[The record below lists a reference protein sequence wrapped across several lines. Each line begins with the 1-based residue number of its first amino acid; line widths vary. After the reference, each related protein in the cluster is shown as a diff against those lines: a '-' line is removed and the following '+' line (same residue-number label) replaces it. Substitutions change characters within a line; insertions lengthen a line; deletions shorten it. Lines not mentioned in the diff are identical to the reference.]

1 MATRQ
6 GVSVAIITKNEERN
20 LGRCLRSVAWAEQII
35 VVDSG
40 STDRTREVAARH
52 RADVHVRPWPGFVE
66 QWNFALSRASQP
78 WVLVLAADEW
88 LSESSAAELREV
100 LTDPRADAYELRRR
114 TALHGGFVK
123 RAWGPDWQLRL
134 FRNGRGRF
142 EGGLVHE
149 SVRLDPG
156 SRVERLRGE
165 LLHLTYRS
173 VRGYIDRMNRY
184 TDLAAATMRDEGRRF
199 SVVAILVRPWAA
211 FVKHYVLRRGFLDG
225 MRGLVVSVG
234 AASYVFFKLAKRWEM
249 DRGAD
254 PEFLA
259 AAGSTP
265 EDPDPGGV
273 GGPCP

>member
-1 MATRQ
+1 MTPRE

-20 LGRCLRSVAWAEQII
+20 LDRCLRSVGWAEQIV

-52 RADVHVRPWPGFVE
+52 GVEVHVRAWPGFVE
-66 QWNFALSRASQP
+66 QWNFAIGKASQP

-88 LSESSAAELREV
+88 LSDAVAEEIRATLCG
-100 LTDPRADAYELRRR
+100 PRADAYEIRRS
-114 TALHGGFVK
+114 TAFSGAFVG

-134 FRNGRGRF
+134 FRRGRGRF
-142 EGGLVHE
+142 AGGHVHE

-156 SRVERLRGE
+156 CRVERLRGA

-173 VRGYIDRMNRY
+173 VREYIDRMNRY
-184 TDLAAATMRDEGRRF
+184 TDLAAATMAEEGRGF
-199 SVVAILVRPWAA
+199 SVLDVLVRPPAS
-211 FVKHYVLRRGFLDG
+211 FVKHYVMRRGFEDG
-225 MRGLVVSVG
+225 MRGLVVSAG
-234 AASYVFFKLAKRWEM
+234 AAFYVFLKLAKRWEM
-249 DRGAD
+249 GRVAN

-265 EDPDPGGV
+265 EDPDPDSVPTGQM
-273 GGPCP
+273 